1 MGPVVAKVTQKSDT
15 AKARWL
21 PPKQQ
26 RGKAD
31 LPMFAAT
38 TSVPCPDSFHT
49 PSAGL
54 QVTVRRL
61 CRMEFPEF

>member
-1 MGPVVAKVTQKSDT
+1 MGPDVAKVTQKSEYCE
-15 AKARWL
+15 ACWL

-54 QVTVRRL
+54 
-61 CRMEFPEF
+61 